1 MKRLMAIGA
10 AAAVSAGASAQDA
23 VQWRVEL
30 GGNGHWYAP
39 RSFAPLPASR
49 AQQEF
54 AAALQG
60 GTMATID
67 SPIENAFVL
76 SLLSTIGPGEA
87 FGVWIGLYRATIGS
101 TWHWTDGTP
110 LDWSG
115 WGGSECASGPYPND
129 EHHAGELGTMIYRQ
143 NCGLVWDDT
152 PTSWITDPP
161 GWWVSSTN
169 MRLLIEWSADCNN
182 DGLVDFGQIRSGEL
196 SDANTNNIPDCCEA
210 TTECPNPLAPVEWRV
225 ADGGNGHWYGLRVD
239 PLASLDDFD
248 SGCARIGGH
257 LVSLGSAQEHQF
269 VVDLMIAQDWLA
281 SIGWPAIGLR
291 RTSST
296 SPWRWSTGE
305 PVEYLAWAPGE
316 PSDAGLFAQLWGN
329 GAGPNLTWSSNGNP
343 FVSTGVIEF
352 SADCNADGLVDYGQ
366 IRSGELND
374 ANANNIPDCCE
385 NGTPCG
391 CAGDTNL
398 DGTGDGIDL
407 ATVLTRWAQSAAKF
421 PNADCNRDGVI
432 DGSDLAI
439 VLGSWGACP

>member
-67 SPIENAFVL
+67 SPVENAFVL

-101 TWHWTDGTP
+101 SWHWTDGTP

-129 EHHAGELGTMIYRQ
+129 EHQAGELGTMIYRQ

-161 GWWVSSTN
+161 GWWVSSAN

-182 DGLVDFGQIRSGEL
+182 DGI
-196 SDANTNNIPDCCEA
+196 
-210 TTECPNPLAPVEWRV
+210 
-225 ADGGNGHWYGLRVD
+225 
-239 PLASLDDFD
+239 
-248 SGCARIGGH
+248 
-257 LVSLGSAQEHQF
+257 
-269 VVDLMIAQDWLA
+269 
-281 SIGWPAIGLR
+281 
-291 RTSST
+291 
-296 SPWRWSTGE
+296 
-305 PVEYLAWAPGE
+305 
-316 PSDAGLFAQLWGN
+316 
-329 GAGPNLTWSSNGNP
+329 
-343 FVSTGVIEF
+343 
-352 SADCNADGLVDYGQ
+352 VDYGQ
-366 IRSGELND
+366 IRGGELTD

-398 DGTGDGIDL
+398 DGTVDGIDL

-421 PNADCNRDGVI
+421 PEADCNRDGVI
-432 DGSDLAI
+432 DGADLAT